1 MNKKSWIGIG
11 IIFLGALFV
20 IVKLVILPNDNKDKT
35 NQNNSID
42 INDNSNVN
50 SEENEINWDEITE
63 DGVNEELLLNNLD
76 KDILEKVA
84 KNFQDAL
91 DEELKEEKN
100 NPEIVITEGWT
111 RIFDKVQ
118 YKEVINIGKPAM
130 KPLYYILYKSSNN
143 GQYEYL
149 CATALQEISGINFK
163 NEDDGTMG
171 WSTAKEYLELFTKEI
186 IKQK

>member
-1 MNKKSWIGIG
+1 MNKKTWIGIG
-11 IIFLGALFV
+11 IIFLGALFI
-20 IVKLVILPNDNKDKT
+20 IVKSVILPNDDKDKT
-35 NQNNSID
+35 NPNNSIN
-42 INDNSNVN
+42 INENSNAS

-84 KNFQDAL
+84 KKLQDAL
-91 DEELKEEKN
+91 EEEAKEEKN
-100 NPEIVITEGWT
+100 NPEIVISEGWT

-149 CATALQEISGINFK
+149 CASALQEISGITFK
-163 NEDDGTMG
+163 NEEDGTMG

-186 IKQK
+186 VQK